1 MKMNRFLI
9 TGLFVFF
16 GGWLTSCE
24 NEVDINADWKETM
37 VVYGLLDPNDT
48 IQYIKVNKAFLNN
61 NTSALVAAQNS
72 DSLYL
77 KNVEVNL
84 IRLNTGEVIPL
95 QKTNNKI
102 KNPGIFS
109 SDVNYLYTTK
119 NAIAENEPYKVEVK
133 SGLTGNIASA
143 VTWTLRKAR
152 IEAPFRSNTPIFS
165 LAANYITIS
174 YVPGT
179 NAYAFDIKMTAQI
192 EEYNAADTSFI
203 GTKNITWNII
213 TNYAISQPGFNQP
226 MQTVIHQI
234 DRLSFLQFLAN
245 SLTVSKNIIRKFK
258 TVGIQYYGGSQNLI
272 DYISVNEPSIGIVQ
286 KQAEYSNI
294 EGGFGL
300 FGSRCKQE
308 VNKVPLE
315 PASIG
320 ILQSNPATKEL
331 NFIR

>member
-1 MKMNRFLI
+1 MKLNKVLI
-9 TGLFVFF
+9 LLLFVVF
-16 GGWLTSCE
+16 GGWFSSCD

-48 IQYIKVNKAFLNN
+48 IQYIKVNKAFLNV
-61 NTSALVAAQNS
+61 NTSALIAAQNS

-77 KNVEVNL
+77 KDVEVNL

-95 QKTNNKI
+95 QKTNNLVK
-102 KNPGIFS
+102 KPGIFAD
-109 SDVNYLYTTK
+109 DVNYLYATK
-119 NAIAENEPYKVEVK
+119 NTIAENEPYKVEVK

-179 NAYAFDIKMTAQI
+179 NAYAFDIKMNAQV
-192 EEYNAADTSFI
+192 EEYNAQDTSYI
-203 GTKNITWNII
+203 GTKNLTWNVI

-245 SLTVSKNIIRKFK
+245 SLTSSEKIVRKLK

-294 EGGFGL
+294 EGGYGL

-308 VNKVPLE
+308 VNNVPLE
-315 PASIG
+315 PASVG
-320 ILQSNPATKEL
+320 ILQTNPATKSL